1 MIWLGLLAVTLVALS
16 PVLWVILVPASTKG
30 RRETALAL
38 HRAQLAEL
46 DRELAEGRL
55 QASEHGAAR
64 LEVQRRMLAEAASED
79 PAPERASRWPLIYAL
94 LLVPAGALAL
104 YMVQGQPGMP
114 AQPLAPRQAEW
125 AQQDLLIDQLKARL
139 AELSPGDPR
148 LYEGYLLLA
157 DAEVKRNRLAEA
169 SDAWMRALAINFD
182 PELAARA
189 AEARAE
195 SLGQVDDVSAE
206 LFRRALAAAPA
217 DAEWRS
223 LAEERLKEAG
233 K

>member
-16 PVLWVILVPASTKG
+16 PILWVILVPASTKG
-30 RRETALAL
+30 RREAALAL

-46 DRELAEGRL
+46 DWEFAEGRL
-55 QASEHGAAR
+55 LAGEHGAAR
-64 LEVQRRMLAEAASED
+64 LEVQRRMLTEAAGED
-79 PAPERASRWPLIYAL
+79 HAPERASRWPLIYAL

-139 AELSPGDPR
+139 AELPAGDPR

-169 SDAWMRALAINFD
+169 SDAWTRALAISFD
-182 PELAARA
+182 PDLAARA

>member
-139 AELSPGDPR
+139 AE
-148 LYEGYLLLA
+148 
-157 DAEVKRNRLAEA
+157 A

>member
-1 MIWLGLLAVTLVALS
+1 MIWFGLFVVTLAALS
-16 PVLWVILVPASTKG
+16 PVLWVILRPASSKG
-30 RRETALAL
+30 RREAALAL

-55 QASEHGAAR
+55 LPSEHGAAR
-64 LEVQRRMLAEAASED
+64 LEVQRRMLAEARSED
-79 PAPERASRWPLIYAL
+79 PAPERSSRWPLIYAL

-104 YMVQGQPGMP
+104 YLVQGQPGMP

-125 AQQDLLIDQLKARL
+125 AQQDQLIDQLKARL
-139 AELSPGDPR
+139 AQLPPGDPR

-157 DAEVKRNRLAEA
+157 DAEVKRDRLGEA
-169 SDAWMRALAINFD
+169 SDAWTKALAINFD

-195 SLGQVDDVSAE
+195 SAGQVDNVSAD

-217 DAEWRS
+217 DAAWRS
-223 LAEERLKEAG
+223 LAEERLKEAE

>member
-1 MIWLGLLAVTLVALS
+1 MIWFGLFVVTLAALS
-16 PVLWVILVPASTKG
+16 PVLWVILRPASSKG
-30 RRETALAL
+30 RREAALAL

-55 QASEHGAAR
+55 LPSEHGAAR
-64 LEVQRRMLAEAASED
+64 LEVQRRMLAEARSED

-104 YMVQGQPGMP
+104 YLVQGQPGMP

-125 AQQDLLIDQLKARL
+125 AQQDQLIDQLKARL
-139 AELSPGDPR
+139 AQLPPGDPR

-157 DAEVKRNRLAEA
+157 DAEVKRDRLGEA
-169 SDAWMRALAINFD
+169 SDAWTKALAINFD

-195 SLGQVDDVSAE
+195 SAGQVDNVSAD

-217 DAEWRS
+217 DAAWRS
-223 LAEERLKEAG
+223 LAEERLKEAE

>member
-1 MIWLGLLAVTLVALS
+1 MIWFGLFVVTLAALS
-16 PVLWVILVPASTKG
+16 PVLWVILRPASSKG
-30 RRETALAL
+30 RREAALAL

-55 QASEHGAAR
+55 LPSEHGAAR
-64 LEVQRRMLAEAASED
+64 LEVQRRMLAEARSED

-104 YMVQGQPGMP
+104 YLVQGQPGMP

-125 AQQDLLIDQLKARL
+125 AQQDQLIDQLKARL
-139 AELSPGDPR
+139 AQLPPGDPR

-157 DAEVKRNRLAEA
+157 DAEVKRDRLGEA
-169 SDAWMRALAINFD
+169 SDAWTKALAINFD

-189 AEARAE
+189 TEARAE
-195 SLGQVDDVSAE
+195 SAGQVDNVSAD

-217 DAEWRS
+217 DAAWRS
-223 LAEERLKEAG
+223 LAEERLKEAE